1 MCLCLS
7 EEEPPLLLIPA
18 DGDDAGRGS
27 CGGAVE
33 LLAEGIAGLLPGGG
47 GAVDAILILINIM
60 LLRRLLLFHRS
71 SFRSSFLLSLS
82 SLRRNLYYPAPF
94 VNNLEA
100 NSGVIPVVLL

>member
-60 LLRRLLLFHRS
+60 LLGCYCFIVHR
-71 SFRSSFLLSLS
+71 FVLRSLLSLS